1 MIEVKHL
8 SLDYKSNKIL
18 DDVNLSVKNGEICGL
33 VGRNGS
39 GKTVLMK
46 CICGFIPIKSG
57 EIVVDDKVVGCDV
70 DFPESM
76 GIIIEYPVFA
86 ENKTG
91 LQNLLLLASIKKIA
105 DKETIIEY
113 MNRFNLDPH
122 SKTKVKK
129 YSLGMKQ
136 KLAVISAWIHNPK
149 LIIMDEPFVGLDP
162 KAAHLLKE
170 MMKEACSEGSAI
182 FFSTHVLEVAEK
194 LCDKV
199 AVIKGGR
206 LIRSGSMEEVKGDDS
221 LEAVFLELE
230 AE

>member
-113 MNRFNLDPH
+113 M
-122 SKTKVKK
+122 
-129 YSLGMKQ
+129 KQ
-136 KLAVISAWIHNPK
+136 KLAIIQAIMEDPDI
-149 LIIMDEPFVGLDP
+149 LILDEPFNSLD
-162 KAAHLLKE
+162 
-170 MMKEACSEGSAI
+170 EGSVKLVRDI
-182 FFSTHVLEVAEK
+182 LVEEK
-194 LCDKV
+194 EKGKVIIISSHNKEDIELLCDKV
-199 AVIKGGR
+199 YK
-206 LIRSGSMEEVKGDDS
+206 M
-221 LEAVFLELE
+221 
-230 AE
+230 

>member
-1 MIEVKHL
+1 MIEVKHV

-18 DDVNLSVKNGEICGL
+18 EDVNLAVNKGEICGL

-57 EIVVDDKVVGCDV
+57 EIVVDDKVVGRDM

-91 LQNLLLLASIKKIA
+91 FQNLLLLASIKKIA
-105 DKETIIEY
+105 SKETIITY
-113 MNRFNLDPH
+113 MKRFKLDPQ

-136 KLAVISAWIHNPK
+136 KLAIIQAIMEDPEI
-149 LIIMDEPFVGLDP
+149 LILDEPFNSLDEESVE
-162 KAAHLLKE
+162 LVREILMEEKE
-170 MMKEACSEGSAI
+170 KGKIIIISSHNKDDIEI
-182 FFSTHVLEVAEK
+182 

-199 AVIKGGR
+199 YEMKT
-206 LIRSGSMEEVKGDDS
+206 
-221 LEAVFLELE
+221 
-230 AE
+230 

>member
-8 SLDYKSNKIL
+8 ALDYKGNKIL
-18 DDVNLSVKNGEICGL
+18 DDINLSVKNGEICGL

-57 EIVVDDKVVGCDV
+57 EIVVDDKVVGRDV
-70 DFPESM
+70 DFPKSM

-105 DKETIIEY
+105 DKEAIIEY

-122 SKTKVKK
+122 LKTKVKK

-136 KLAVISAWIHNPK
+136 KLAIIQAIMEDPDI
-149 LIIMDEPFVGLDP
+149 LILDEPFNSLD
-162 KAAHLLKE
+162 
-170 MMKEACSEGSAI
+170 EGSVKLVRDI
-182 FFSTHVLEVAEK
+182 LVEEK
-194 LCDKV
+194 EKGKVIIISSHNKEDIELLCDKV
-199 AVIKGGR
+199 YR
-206 LIRSGSMEEVKGDDS
+206 M
-221 LEAVFLELE
+221 
-230 AE
+230 

>member
-1 MIEVKHL
+1 MII
-8 SLDYKSNKIL
+8 KSNKIL

-91 LQNLLLLASIKKIA
+91 LQNLLLLASIKK
-105 DKETIIEY
+105 
-113 MNRFNLDPH
+113 NCR
-122 SKTKVKK
+122 
-129 YSLGMKQ
+129 
-136 KLAVISAWIHNPK
+136 
-149 LIIMDEPFVGLDP
+149 
-162 KAAHLLKE
+162 
-170 MMKEACSEGSAI
+170 
-182 FFSTHVLEVAEK
+182 
-194 LCDKV
+194 
-199 AVIKGGR
+199 
-206 LIRSGSMEEVKGDDS
+206 
-221 LEAVFLELE
+221 
-230 AE
+230 